1 MFCGKCGAEVP
12 DGYEFCMKC
21 GAKIEPTQEA
31 DIETPKKKSKKWI
44 IPVVAVII
52 VAIIAVVA
60 VYFIK
65 DMQKKSGLY
74 NNIAWET
81 SFEDIKSM
89 LDKNNGDEEVSTAD
103 DKSLAYEIIDTYKE
117 DKDVSAIVIYDCED
131 DDTLHS
137 IQLFITNGEDSK
149 YTDSKLYDKYA
160 KEFTDLY
167 GDSEE
172 DTLGEKWTTKKSEIT
187 LSYMSDGMLIVD
199 YKDINSVDED

>member
-31 DIETPKKKSKKWI
+31 GIETPKKKSKKWL
-44 IPVVAVII
+44 IPVVLVII

-60 VYFIK
+60 VYIIK

-81 SFEDIKSM
+81 SFEDIKTM
-89 LDKNNGDEEVSTAD
+89 IDKNNGDEEVTTAD

-117 DKDVSAIVIYDCED
+117 DKDVLAMVVYDCKD
-131 DDTLHS
+131 DDKLHS
-137 IQLFITNGEDSK
+137 VQLFIANGEDSK

-160 KEFTDLY
+160 KEFNDLY

-172 DTLGEKWTTKKSEIT
+172 DTLGEKWTTKRSEIT
-187 LSYMSDGMLIVD
+187 LIYISDGMLIVN
-199 YKDINSVDED
+199 YKDINTVED

>member
-31 DIETPKKKSKKWI
+31 GIETPKKKSKKWL
-44 IPVVAVII
+44 IPVVLVII

-60 VYFIK
+60 VYIIK

-81 SFEDIKSM
+81 SFEDIKTM
-89 LDKNNGDEEVSTAD
+89 IDKNNGDEEVTTAD

-117 DKDVSAIVIYDCED
+117 DKDVLAMVVYDCKD
-131 DDTLHS
+131 DDKLHS
-137 IQLFITNGEDSK
+137 VQLIIANGEDSK

-160 KEFTDLY
+160 KEFNDLY

-172 DTLGEKWTTKKSEIT
+172 DTLGEKWTTKRSEIT
-187 LSYMSDGMLIVD
+187 LIYISDGMLIVN
-199 YKDINSVDED
+199 YKDINTVED